1 MSKMFTATPPSVARK
16 KTGGGRNPG
25 DRELPYVAIK
35 NNYSYGSPHS
45 NMPKPP
51 QLAETKVPLSVALK
65 QQQDASVARMK
76 EQQLER
82 DRISG
87 QRSTAE
93 PDEHRRPNSNK
104 ASPDRTSQNEDT
116 PQHKA
121 RSLRSRSAVS
131 EDPPAGVSGS
141 MPPPPRRSP
150 RLQSGKPIIYDHSST
165 YSAFWHQHLSKR
177 FSNKYPPSRSLI
189 FPVR

>member
-1 MSKMFTATPPSVARK
+1 MFTATPPSVARK
-16 KTGGGRNPG
+16 KSGGGRNPG

-87 QRSTAE
+87 QQGM
-93 PDEHRRPNSNK
+93 DEHRRSDPNK
-104 ASPDRTSQNEDT
+104 AVFERMTQNEDT
-116 PQHKA
+116 SFAQHKA
-121 RSLRSRSAVS
+121 GLLRSHSAVS
-131 EDPPAGVSGS
+131 EDPPAAISSS

-150 RLQSGKPIIYDHSST
+150 RLQSGKSVLYLS
-165 YSAFWHQHLSKR
+165 FHQHLSR
-177 FSNKYPPSRSLI
+177 RLSNKYPSPRSLRTLV
-189 FPVR
+189 FNV

>member
-1 MSKMFTATPPSVARK
+1 MFTATPPSVARK
-16 KTGGGRNPG
+16 KSGGGRNPG

-65 QQQDASVARMK
+65 QQQDASIARMK

-87 QRSTAE
+87 QSTAE
-93 PDEHRRPNSNK
+93 PDEHRRSDPNK
-104 ASPDRTSQNEDT
+104 TSEKPFQNTDI
-116 PQHKA
+116 PLAQHKA
-121 RSLRSRSAVS
+121 GLLKSCSAFS
-131 EDPPAGVSGS
+131 EDPPAAISSS

-150 RLQSGKPIIYDHSST
+150 RLQSGKSIPYPIVPRP
-165 YSAFWHQHLSKR
+165 Q
-177 FSNKYPPSRSLI
+177 P
-189 FPVR
+189 

>member
-1 MSKMFTATPPSVARK
+1 MFTATPPSVARK
-16 KTGGGRNPG
+16 KSGGGRNPGRNPG

-65 QQQDASVARMK
+65 QQQDASIARMK

-82 DRISG
+82 DRQQG
-87 QRSTAE
+87 TVE
-93 PDEHRRPNSNK
+93 PDEYRRSDHDK
-104 ASPDRTSQNEDT
+104 ASPGRMSQDEGISLA
-116 PQHKA
+116 QQKA
-121 RSLRSRSAVS
+121 RSLRSRSVVSEEPPAAVS
-131 EDPPAGVSGS
+131 NS

-150 RLQSGKPIIYDHSST
+150 RLRSGESVLYSFPRSAIYTHSRR
-165 YSAFWHQHLSKR
+165 L
-177 FSNKYPPSRSLI
+177 SNKCSLPRSFRTLI
-189 FPVR
+189 FHRSR

>member
-1 MSKMFTATPPSVARK
+1 MFTATPPSVARK
-16 KTGGGRNPG
+16 KSGGGRNPG

-87 QRSTAE
+87 QQGMAE
-93 PDEHRRPNSNK
+93 PDEHRRSDPNK
-104 ASPDRTSQNEDT
+104 AASGRMTQNEDMSFV
-116 PQHKA
+116 QHKA
-121 RSLRSRSAVS
+121 RSLRSYSAVS
-131 EDPPAGVSGS
+131 EDPPAAISSS
-141 MPPPPRRSP
+141 MPPPPPRRSP
-150 RLQSGKPIIYDHSST
+150 RLQSGKSVLY
-165 YSAFWHQHLSKR
+165 LSLTT
-177 FSNKYPPSRSLI
+177 LI
-189 FPVR
+189 AKTF